1 MVIVHAL
8 FDGTEGSLC
17 KLPLFQCIGRCQGVA
32 TCSCHRMMRR
42 LIEVNAN
49 ISGNSARTP
58 TEPVPPVTYGGYL
71 DSAS

>member
-1 MVIVHAL
+1 
-8 FDGTEGSLC
+8 
-17 KLPLFQCIGRCQGVA
+17 
-32 TCSCHRMMRR
+32 MMRR